1 MCSQHSRDPKSVTQ
15 QASKDRAREPSQVL
29 QSPGARVRNKYLCF
43 IPSVPM
49 NKKRL
54 LFPLSS
60 ALRRQI
66 SASWWSRRPSST
78 NRNFKNRALLIAAVP
93 FLPPPSF
100 PSGFES
106 RFTFLSRLL
115 FLYAMPSKH
124 PLPDF
129 VGHLVAN
136 GRFLLLELLGA
147 GSYGKVYR
155 AVDTTSL
162 KRTEEHYAVKCI
174 HRYKQGSRR
183 DTPKERILRA
193 CQGVWTP
200 QHHHLS

>member
-136 GRFLLLELLGA
+136 GRFPPSGA
-147 GSYGKVYR
+147 SRCWLIREGLSRCRYHVTQAYR
-155 AVDTTSL
+155 
-162 KRTEEHYAVKCI
+162 RTLCRQMY
-174 HRYKQGSRR
+174 
-183 DTPKERILRA
+183 T
-193 CQGVWTP
+193 
-200 QHHHLS
+200 